1 MAGEQTGCNFESPLE
16 DSDVGGQGETPQ
28 LVSTM
33 TRISSIQRL
42 RARVLK
48 LVLTLSLHT
57 EGKEVKAVVN
67 YEFPKKPLFANLH
80 Y

>member
-1 MAGEQTGCNFESPLE
+1 ME

-33 TRISSIQRL
+33 IRISSIQRL
-42 RARVLK
+42 KARVLK
-48 LVLTLSLHT
+48 LLLTLSLYM
-57 EGKEVKAVVN
+57 EGKEVKGVVN